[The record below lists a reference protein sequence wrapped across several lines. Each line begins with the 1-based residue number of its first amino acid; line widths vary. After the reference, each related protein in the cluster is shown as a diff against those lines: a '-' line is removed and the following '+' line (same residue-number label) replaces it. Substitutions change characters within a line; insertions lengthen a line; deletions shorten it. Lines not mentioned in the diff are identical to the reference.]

1 LQTQDHAN
9 LAPPRTGPEKTA
21 SASFVEENSGTTV
34 DVILLFKAL
43 LLGVIEG
50 LTEFLPISST
60 GHLILASEWLEFNRP
75 EAKTFEVVIQFGAIL
90 SVCWHFRERL
100 STVAL
105 TLTEPVE
112 AHTAGTTVRAEP
124 VEAHTAGTTVRARK
138 ASSRRF
144 AVRLLVAFLPAA
156 VLGLLLHGFIKEV
169 LFSPLIVA
177 WALLIGGVVI
187 LMIERWAPPPHVQT
201 IDDISFGDA
210 LKIGFAQSLALIPGV
225 SRSGATI
232 MGAMLLGVSRSCAT
246 EFSFFLAIPVMF
258 AATVFDVYKSWH
270 ELSLGALPLFAV
282 GFVFAFLSALLS
294 IRFLLRFVASNS
306 FVPFAWYRIGFG
318 ALLLWFL
325 SGSTLAT

>member
-9 LAPPRTGPEKTA
+9 LAPLRTGPEKTA
-21 SASFVEENSGTTV
+21 SASFVEENSGITV
-34 DVILLFKAL
+34 DVILLLKAL

-60 GHLILASEWLEFNRP
+60 GHLILASAWLEFNRP
-75 EAKTFEVVIQFGAIL
+75 EAKTFEVVIQLGAIL
-90 SVCWHFRERL
+90 SVCWHFRDRL

-105 TLTEPVE
+105 TLTRE
-112 AHTAGTTVRAEP
+112 
-124 VEAHTAGTTVRARK
+124 

-156 VLGLLLHGFIKEV
+156 VLGLLLHGFIKQV

-187 LMIERWAPPPHVQT
+187 LMIERWAPPPRVQT
-201 IDDISFGDA
+201 IDEISFGDA

-270 ELSLGALPLFAV
+270 ELSLGALPMFAV
-282 GFVFAFLSALLS
+282 GFVFAFLSALLT

-325 SGSTLAT
+325 SGSTLTT

>member
-21 SASFVEENSGTTV
+21 SASFVEENSGITV
-34 DVILLFKAL
+34 DVILLLKAL

-60 GHLILASEWLEFNRP
+60 GHLILASAWLEFNRP
-75 EAKTFEVVIQFGAIL
+75 EAKTFEVVIQLGAIL

-105 TLTEPVE
+105 TLTRE
-112 AHTAGTTVRAEP
+112 
-124 VEAHTAGTTVRARK
+124 

-156 VLGLLLHGFIKEV
+156 VLGLLLHGFIKQV

-187 LMIERWAPPPHVQT
+187 LMIERWAPPPRVQT
-201 IDDISFGDA
+201 IDEISFGDA

-270 ELSLGALPLFAV
+270 ELSLGALPMFAV
-282 GFVFAFLSALLS
+282 GFVFAFLSALLT

-325 SGSTLAT
+325 SGSTLTT

>member
-21 SASFVEENSGTTV
+21 SASFVEENSGITV
-34 DVILLFKAL
+34 DVILLLKAL

-60 GHLILASEWLEFNRP
+60 GHLILASAWLEFNRP
-75 EAKTFEVVIQFGAIL
+75 EAKTFEVVIQLGAIL
-90 SVCWHFRERL
+90 SVCWHFRDRL

-105 TLTEPVE
+105 TLTRE
-112 AHTAGTTVRAEP
+112 
-124 VEAHTAGTTVRARK
+124 

-156 VLGLLLHGFIKEV
+156 VLGLLLHGFIKQV

-187 LMIERWAPPPHVQT
+187 LMIERWAPPPRVQT
-201 IDDISFGDA
+201 IDEISFGDA

-270 ELSLGALPLFAV
+270 ELSLGALPMFAV
-282 GFVFAFLSALLS
+282 GFVFAFLSALLT

-325 SGSTLAT
+325 SGSTLTT

>member
-9 LAPPRTGPEKTA
+9 LASLRTGSEKTA
-21 SASFVEENSGTTV
+21 SASFIEENSGIIV
-34 DVILLFKAL
+34 DVILLLKAL

-60 GHLILASEWLEFNRP
+60 GHLILASAWLEFNRP
-75 EAKTFEVVIQFGAIL
+75 EAKTFEVVIQLGAIL
-90 SVCWHFRERL
+90 SVCWHFRQRL

-105 TLTEPVE
+105 TLTRE
-112 AHTAGTTVRAEP
+112 
-124 VEAHTAGTTVRARK
+124 

-144 AVRLLVAFLPAA
+144 ALRLLLAFLPAA
-156 VLGLLLHGFIKEV
+156 VLGLLLHGFIKQV

-177 WALLIGGVVI
+177 WALLVGGVVI
-187 LMIERWAPPPHVQT
+187 LLIERWAPPPRVQT
-201 IDDISFGDA
+201 IDEISFGDA
-210 LKIGFAQSLALIPGV
+210 LKIGFVQSLALIPGV

-270 ELSLGALPLFAV
+270 ELSLEALPMFAV
-282 GFVFAFLSALLS
+282 GFVFAFLSALLT

-325 SGSTLAT
+325 SGSTLTT

>member
-21 SASFVEENSGTTV
+21 SASFVEENSGITV
-34 DVILLFKAL
+34 DVILLLKAL

-60 GHLILASEWLEFNRP
+60 GHLILASAWLEFNRP
-75 EAKTFEVVIQFGAIL
+75 EAKTFEVVIQLGAIL

-105 TLTEPVE
+105 TLTRE
-112 AHTAGTTVRAEP
+112 
-124 VEAHTAGTTVRARK
+124 

-144 AVRLLVAFLPAA
+144 AGRLLVAFLPAA
-156 VLGLLLHGFIKEV
+156 VLGLLLHGFIKQV

-187 LMIERWAPPPHVQT
+187 LVIERWAPPPRVQT
-201 IDDISFGDA
+201 IDEISFGDA

-270 ELSLGALPLFAV
+270 ELSLGALPMFAV
-282 GFVFAFLSALLS
+282 GFVFAFLSALLT

-325 SGSTLAT
+325 SGSTLTT

>member
-1 LQTQDHAN
+1 M
-9 LAPPRTGPEKTA
+9 
-21 SASFVEENSGTTV
+21 
-34 DVILLFKAL
+34 DVILLLKAL

-60 GHLILASEWLEFNRP
+60 GHLILASAWLEFNRP
-75 EAKTFEVVIQFGAIL
+75 EAKTFEVVIQLGAIL

-100 STVAL
+100 STVAM
-105 TLTEPVE
+105 TLTRE
-112 AHTAGTTVRAEP
+112 
-124 VEAHTAGTTVRARK
+124 

-156 VLGLLLHGFIKEV
+156 VLGLLLHGFIKQV

-187 LMIERWAPPPHVQT
+187 LMIERWAPPPRVQT
-201 IDDISFGDA
+201 IDEISFGDA

-270 ELSLGALPLFAV
+270 ELSLGALPMFAV
-282 GFVFAFLSALLS
+282 GFVFAFLSALLT

-325 SGSTLAT
+325 SGSTLTT

>member
-1 LQTQDHAN
+1 
-9 LAPPRTGPEKTA
+9 
-21 SASFVEENSGTTV
+21 
-34 DVILLFKAL
+34 
-43 LLGVIEG
+43 
-50 LTEFLPISST
+50 
-60 GHLILASEWLEFNRP
+60 
-75 EAKTFEVVIQFGAIL
+75 
-90 SVCWHFRERL
+90 
-100 STVAL
+100 
-105 TLTEPVE
+105 
-112 AHTAGTTVRAEP
+112 
-124 VEAHTAGTTVRARK
+124 
-138 ASSRRF
+138 
-144 AVRLLVAFLPAA
+144 
-156 VLGLLLHGFIKEV
+156 V

-187 LMIERWAPPPHVQT
+187 LMIERWAPPPRVQT
-201 IDDISFGDA
+201 IDEISFGDA

-270 ELSLGALPLFAV
+270 ELSLGALPMFAV
-282 GFVFAFLSALLS
+282 GFVFAFLSALLT

-325 SGSTLAT
+325 SGSTLTT

>member
-105 TLTEPVE
+105 TLT
-112 AHTAGTTVRAEP
+112 EP

>member
-9 LAPPRTGPEKTA
+9 LAPLRTGPEKTA
-21 SASFVEENSGTTV
+21 SASFVEENSGITV
-34 DVILLFKAL
+34 DVILLLKAL

-60 GHLILASEWLEFNRP
+60 GHLILASAWLEFNRP
-75 EAKTFEVVIQFGAIL
+75 EAKTFEVVIQLGAIL

-105 TLTEPVE
+105 TLTRE
-112 AHTAGTTVRAEP
+112 
-124 VEAHTAGTTVRARK
+124 

-156 VLGLLLHGFIKEV
+156 VLGLLLHGFIKQV

-187 LMIERWAPPPHVQT
+187 LMIERWAPPPRVQT
-201 IDDISFGDA
+201 IDEISFGDA

-270 ELSLGALPLFAV
+270 ELSLGALPMFAV
-282 GFVFAFLSALLS
+282 GFVFAFLSALLT

-325 SGSTLAT
+325 SGSTLTT